1 MAKDEERSVGTR
13 DMVTN
18 PLVKADNFIGRNGGL
33 ELLVLFGKKMAV
45 FKELDGYVWD
55 TAQIVGWIYVLA
67 GKWRG
72 ISEMI
77 VR

>member
-18 PLVKADNFIGRNGGL
+18 PLVNADNFIGHNGGL

-45 FKELDGYVWD
+45 FKELDGLC
-55 TAQIVGWIYVLA
+55 VGYGANSGVDPCV
-67 GKWRG
+67 
-72 ISEMI
+72 